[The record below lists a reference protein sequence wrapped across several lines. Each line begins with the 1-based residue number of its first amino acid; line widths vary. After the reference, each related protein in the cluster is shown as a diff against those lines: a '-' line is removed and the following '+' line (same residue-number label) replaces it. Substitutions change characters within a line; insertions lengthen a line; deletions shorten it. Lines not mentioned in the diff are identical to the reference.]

1 MKLFN
6 HTLSHL
12 PIAVLVVAG
21 LSCLTS
27 QRGFAQIQSKTGQPV
42 SSSSKQPAP
51 APKGLAKVEA
61 DPEKEDDFYK
71 LISLSVPEDVIL
83 EVGGMATLPDGG
95 LAICTRRGEVWL
107 VSNPYISGTER
118 PTYKRFAFGLHEPL
132 GLAYK
137 DGDIYVTQRSEV
149 TRLRDSDGDGRAD
162 SYDKIYSWPLSGNY
176 HEYSYGPTFLPN
188 GNMLVTLN
196 VGWSNSLGH
205 GVSLVPWRGWTLEIT
220 PDGKM
225 TPFAAG
231 MRSPAGYG
239 MNAAGDF
246 FYTENQGDWV
256 GSGRISRV
264 EKGDFL
270 GNAESLRWT
279 DLPGSPL
286 KLKPD
291 EVPNTGEPL
300 YDVAKR
306 VPALKAPAVWL
317 PHGILGISTSG
328 FLSDN
333 TNGKFGPFPNQV
345 FVGDQGQSIL
355 SRVDFEKV
363 KGEYQG
369 VVFPFREGFSSG
381 VLRMVWGHDASMFV
395 GMTSRGWSSTGKEL
409 YSLQRVVWTGRM
421 PFEMKTI
428 HAMPDGFEIEF
439 TTPVD
444 PELANDPASYKVT
457 GFNYKYHATYGS
469 PVINRA
475 GCPIRGIFV
484 SKDGLKARLVVDSLR
499 LGYIHEIT
507 ASGVRSETGRA
518 LLHTTGYYTL
528 NNLPDGEKLTI
539 TTPAHKHNH
548 AEMEMAST
556 ASTPPVTT
564 KQTAAKTKATAAKSG
579 AAKVATSTAAKRV
592 TELPAGWGEPDYTIT
607 MGTKPGLKFSPEQFQ
622 VKAGSK
628 VRVIFNNEDDMLHNF
643 VVVQPGSAVQVG
655 ELAMKLG
662 LEGQEKNYIPLT
674 DKVLHHTN
682 LLQPNTNES
691 IYFIAPEKPGD
702 YTYECSVPGHFY
714 VMQGT
719 MKVTK

>member
-1 MKLFN
+1 MNIN
-6 HTLSHL
+6 HQTIQRLARTALLASGLACISHL
-12 PIAVLVVAG
+12 SA
-21 LSCLTS
+21 
-27 QRGFAQIQSKTGQPV
+27 QAQIQSKNGLPV

-71 LISLSVPEDVIL
+71 LISLPVPEDIIL
-83 EVGGMATLPDGG
+83 EVGGMVTLPDGN
-95 LAICTRRGEVWL
+95 LAVCTRRGEVWI
-107 VSNPYISGTER
+107 VSNPYVSGSIR
-118 PTYKRFAFGLHEPL
+118 PTYKRFAYGLHEPL

-137 DGDIYVTQRSEV
+137 DGDIYVTQRSEL
-149 TRLRDSDGDGRAD
+149 TRLHDADADGRAD
-162 SYDKIYSWPLSGNY
+162 SYDKVYSWPLSGNY

-239 MNAAGDF
+239 MNAAGDY

-256 GSGRISRV
+256 GSGRISQV

-279 DLPGSPL
+279 DMPGSPL
-286 KLKPD
+286 KIKPQD
-291 EVPNTGEPL
+291 VPNTGEPL
-300 YDVAKR
+300 YDVSKKFT
-306 VPALKAPAVWL
+306 ALKAPAVWL

-328 FLSDN
+328 LLTDN
-333 TNGKFGPFPNQV
+333 TKGKFGPFENQL
-345 FVGDQGQSIL
+345 FIGDQGQSIL

-363 KGEYQG
+363 KGVYQG

-381 VLRMVWGHDASMFV
+381 VLRLVWGHDASMFV

-409 YSLQRVVWTGRM
+409 FSLQRVVWTGKM

-439 TTPVD
+439 TEPVD
-444 PELANDPASYKVT
+444 AELAADPASYKVT

-475 GCPIRGIFV
+475 GCPIRGIVV
-484 SKDGLKARLVVDSLR
+484 SKDGMKARLVVDSLR

-507 ASGVRSETGRA
+507 TPGIRSKAGRA
-518 LLHTTGYYTL
+518 LLHNVGYYTL
-528 NNLPDGEKLTI
+528 NNIPDGEKLTI
-539 TTPAHKHNH
+539 AAKTPAHDHS
-548 AEMEMAST
+548 AMMT
-556 ASTPPVTT
+556 ASTSTNPPVNTRG
-564 KQTAAKTKATAAKSG
+564 TAKKATSAKP
-579 AAKVATSTAAKRV
+579 ATASKATGSTMAKRV
-592 TELPAGWGEPDYTIT
+592 TEMPASWSEPDYTIN
-607 MGTKPGLKFSPEQFQ
+607 MGTKPGLKFAPEQFQ

-628 VRVIFNNEDDMLHNF
+628 VRVVFNNEDDMLHNF
-643 VVVQPGSAVQVG
+643 VVVAPGSAIQVG

-662 LEGQEKNYIPLT
+662 LEGQEKNYIPQT

-702 YTYECSVPGHFY
+702 YMYECSVPGHFY

-719 MKVTK
+719 MKVVK

>member
-1 MKLFN
+1 MKLYPTFFDRLAMAALAVSGFILMN
-6 HTLSHL
+6 SPVTL
-12 PIAVLVVAG
+12 
-21 LSCLTS
+21 
-27 QRGFAQIQSKTGQPV
+27 AQIQSKTGQPV

-71 LISLSVPEDVIL
+71 LISLPVPEDVIL

-95 LAICTRRGEVWL
+95 LAVCTRRGEVWI
-107 VSNPYISGTER
+107 VNNPYISGSER
-118 PTYKRFAFGLHEPL
+118 PTFKRFASGLHEPL

-149 TRLRDSDGDGRAD
+149 TRLRDKDGDGRAD

-205 GVSLVPWRGWTLEIT
+205 GVSLVPWRGWTLELT

-256 GSGRISRV
+256 GSGRISQV

-279 DLPGSPL
+279 NLPGSPL
-286 KLKPD
+286 TLKPE

-306 VPALKAPAVWL
+306 VKALKAPAVWL

-328 FLSDN
+328 FLNDN
-333 TNGKFGPFPNQV
+333 TNGKFGPFANQV

-363 KGEYQG
+363 KGVYQG

-395 GMTSRGWSSTGKEL
+395 GMTSRGWSSTGKAL

-444 PELANDPASYKVT
+444 KELAADPESYKVT

-475 GCPIRGIFV
+475 GCPIRGIVV
-484 SKDGLKARLVVDSLR
+484 SKDGMKARLVVDSLR

-507 ASGVRSETGRA
+507 AAGVRSETGRT
-518 LLHTTGYYTL
+518 LLHNVGYYTL
-528 NNLPDGEKLTI
+528 NNLPDGEKLAI
-539 TTPAHKHNH
+539 TAPAPKHNH
-548 AEMEMAST
+548 ADMAMAST
-556 ASTPPVTT
+556 STTPPATSKST
-564 KQTAAKTKATAAKSG
+564 GKAKATPTKPSSGKPAATN
-579 AAKVATSTAAKRV
+579 VVKRI
-592 TELPAGWGEPDYTIT
+592 TEMPASWGEPDYTIT
-607 MGTKPGLKFSPEQFQ
+607 IGTKPGLKFAPEQFQ

-628 VRVIFNNEDDMLHNF
+628 VRIIFNNEDDMLHNL
-643 VVVQPGSAVQVG
+643 VVVQPGTAIQVG

-662 LEGQEKNYIPLT
+662 LEGQEKNYIPQT
-674 DKVLHHTN
+674 DKVLNHTN
-682 LLQPNTNES
+682 LLQPNTNET

-719 MKVTK
+719 MKVVK

>member
-1 MKLFN
+1 MKRNQSTIHHFARMAL
-6 HTLSHL
+6 L
-12 PIAVLVVAG
+12 AAG
-21 LSCLTS
+21 LAWFG
-27 QRGFAQIQSKTGQPV
+27 QPAAWAQIQSKTGLPV

-71 LISLSVPEDVIL
+71 LISLPVPEDIIL
-83 EVGGMATLPDGG
+83 EVGGMVTLPDGN
-95 LAICTRRGEVWL
+95 LAVCTRRGEVWT
-107 VSNPYISGTER
+107 VSNPYISGSNR
-118 PTYKRFAFGLHEPL
+118 PIYKRFAYGLHEPL

-137 DGDIYVTQRSEV
+137 DGDIYVTQRSEL
-149 TRLRDSDGDGRAD
+149 TRLRDTDQDGRAD
-162 SYDKIYSWPLSGNY
+162 SYDKMYSWPLSGNY

-205 GVSLVPWRGWTLEIT
+205 GVSLAPWRGWTLEIT

-225 TPFAAG
+225 MPFAAG

-256 GSGRISRV
+256 GSGRISQV
-264 EKGDFL
+264 EKGDFM

-279 DLPGSPL
+279 GLPGSPL
-286 KLKPD
+286 TIKPQD
-291 EVPNTGEPL
+291 VPNTGEPL
-300 YDVAKR
+300 YDVAKQFTT
-306 VPALKAPAVWL
+306 LKAPAVWL

-328 FLSDN
+328 MLLDN
-333 TNGKFGPFPNQV
+333 TKGGFGPFENQL
-345 FVGDQGQSIL
+345 FVGDQGQSIV

-363 KGEYQG
+363 KGKYQG

-409 YSLQRVVWTGRM
+409 FSLQRVVWTGKM

-439 TTPVD
+439 TSPVD
-444 PELANDPASYKVT
+444 QELAADPASYKVT

-475 GCPIRGIFV
+475 GCPIRGIVV

-507 ASGVRSETGRA
+507 TAGVRSATGRA
-518 LLHTTGYYTL
+518 LLHNVGYYTL
-528 NNLPDGEKLTI
+528 NNIPDGEKLAVAAL
-539 TTPAHKHNH
+539 PAQHDH
-548 AEMEMAST
+548 AGMMT
-556 ASTPPVTT
+556 ASTSTAPPVGR
-564 KQTAAKTKATAAKSG
+564 KASGMKTASGKSAGAVKALGKA
-579 AAKVATSTAAKRV
+579 AAKRI
-592 TELPAGWGEPDYTIT
+592 TEMPPSWGEPDYTIN
-607 MGTKPGLKFSPEQFQ
+607 MGTKPGLKFSTEQFQ

-628 VRVIFNNEDDMLHNF
+628 VRVVFNNEDDMLHNF
-643 VVVQPGSAVQVG
+643 VVVAPGSAVQVG

-662 LEGQEKNYIPLT
+662 LEGQERNYIPQT
-674 DKVLHHTN
+674 EKVLHHTN

-691 IYFIAPEKPGD
+691 IYFIAPDKPGD
-702 YTYECSVPGHFY
+702 YQYECSVPGHFY

-719 MKVTK
+719 MKVVK

>member
-1 MKLFN
+1 MKRIQPTIHHFARLA
-6 HTLSHL
+6 LL
-12 PIAVLVVAG
+12 AAG
-21 LSCLTS
+21 LAWFS
-27 QRGFAQIQSKTGQPV
+27 QPAAWAQIQSKNGLPV

-71 LISLSVPEDVIL
+71 LISLPVPEDIIL
-83 EVGGMATLPDGG
+83 EVGGMVTLPDGN
-95 LAICTRRGEVWL
+95 LAVCTRRGEVWI
-107 VSNPYISGTER
+107 VSNPYISGSTR
-118 PTYKRFAFGLHEPL
+118 PTYKRFAYGLHEPL

-137 DGDIYVTQRSEV
+137 DGDIFVTQRSEV
-149 TRLRDSDGDGRAD
+149 TRLRDTDQDGRAD
-162 SYDKIYSWPLSGNY
+162 SYDKMYSWPLSGNY

-220 PDGKM
+220 PEGKM
-225 TPFAAG
+225 MPFAAG

-256 GSGRISRV
+256 GSGRISQV

-279 DLPGSPL
+279 GLPGSPL
-286 KLKPD
+286 TIKPQD
-291 EVPNTGEPL
+291 VPNTGEPL
-300 YDVAKR
+300 YDVAKQFT
-306 VPALKAPAVWL
+306 ALKAPAVWL

-328 FLSDN
+328 MLLDN
-333 TNGKFGPFPNQV
+333 TKGGFGPFENQL
-345 FVGDQGQSIL
+345 FVGDQGQSIV

-363 KGEYQG
+363 KGKYQG

-409 YSLQRVVWTGRM
+409 FSLQRVVWTGKM

-444 PELANDPASYKVT
+444 QELAADPTSYKIT

-475 GCPIRGIFV
+475 GCPIRGVVV

-507 ASGVRSETGRA
+507 TAGIRSTTGRA
-518 LLHTTGYYTL
+518 LLHNVGYYTL
-528 NNLPDGEKLTI
+528 NNIPDGEKLAVA
-539 TTPAHKHNH
+539 PLPLKHNH
-548 AEMEMAST
+548 EDMMT
-556 ASTPPVTT
+556 ASTSTAPPVGR
-564 KQTAAKTKATAAKSG
+564 KTPGQKAVSAKATGVVKSAG
-579 AAKVATSTAAKRV
+579 KAMVKRV
-592 TELPAGWGEPDYTIT
+592 TEMPASWGEPDYTIN
-607 MGTKPGLKFSPEQFQ
+607 MGTKPGLKFSTEQFQ

-628 VRVIFNNEDDMLHNF
+628 VRVVFNNEDDMLHNF
-643 VVVQPGSAVQVG
+643 VVVTPGSAVQVG

-662 LEGQEKNYIPLT
+662 LEGQEKNYIPQT
-674 DKVLHHTN
+674 DKVLYHTN

-702 YTYECSVPGHFY
+702 YMYECSVPGHFY

-719 MKVTK
+719 MKVVK

>member
-1 MKLFN
+1 MIVSHQSINRLAIAALVATSLTCFS
-6 HTLSHL
+6 TLPAL
-12 PIAVLVVAG
+12 
-21 LSCLTS
+21 
-27 QRGFAQIQSKTGQPV
+27 AQIQSKDGKPV

-51 APKGLAKVEA
+51 APKGLAKPEV
-61 DPEKEDDFYK
+61 DPEKEEDFYK
-71 LISLSVPEDVIL
+71 LISLPVPEDIIL
-83 EVGGMATLPDGG
+83 EVGGMVTMPDGS
-95 LAICTRRGEVWL
+95 LAVCTRRGEVWL
-107 VSNPYISGTER
+107 VSNPSISGSEK
-118 PTYKRFAFGLHEPL
+118 PMYKRFASGLHEPL
-132 GLAYK
+132 GLTYK

-149 TRLRDSDGDGRAD
+149 TRLRDTDGDQKAD
-162 SYDKIYSWPLSGNY
+162 SYDKVYSWPLSGNY

-205 GVSLVPWRGWTLEIT
+205 GVSLVPWRGWTLELT

-239 MNAAGDF
+239 FNAAGDY

-256 GSGRISRV
+256 GSGRISQV

-279 DLPGSPL
+279 GMPGSPL
-286 KLKPD
+286 TIKPQD
-291 EVPNTGEPL
+291 VPNTGEPL
-300 YDVAKR
+300 YDVSKR
-306 VPALKAPAVWL
+306 FTALKAPAVWL

-328 FLSDN
+328 LLTDN
-333 TNGKFGPFPNQV
+333 TAGKFGPFANQM
-345 FVGDQGQSIL
+345 FIGDQGQSIL
-355 SRVDFEKV
+355 SRVDLEKV
-363 KGEYQG
+363 KGKYQG

-409 YSLQRVVWTGRM
+409 FSLQRLVWTGKT

-439 TTPVD
+439 TAPVD
-444 PELANDPASYKVT
+444 QELAADPASYKVT
-457 GFNYKYHATYGS
+457 SFNYKYHATYGS
-469 PVINRA
+469 PVINRG
-475 GCPIRGIFV
+475 GCPIRGIVV

-507 ASGVRSETGRA
+507 TNGVRAANGRA
-518 LLHTTGYYTL
+518 LLHNVGYYTL
-528 NNLPDGEKLTI
+528 NNIPDGEKLAI
-539 TTPAHKHNH
+539 ADVAPKHDH
-548 AEMEMAST
+548 SAMVMAST
-556 ASTPPVTT
+556 STAPPVST
-564 KQTAAKTKATAAKSG
+564 KPTVTKGKPTKPAPPKATGSSAM
-579 AAKVATSTAAKRV
+579 KRV
-592 TELPAGWGEPDYTIT
+592 TEMPASWNEPDYTIT
-607 MGTKPGLKFSPEQFQ
+607 LGTKPGLKFTPEQFQ

-628 VRVIFNNEDDMLHNF
+628 VRIVFNNEDDMLHNF
-643 VVVQPGSAVQVG
+643 VVVTPGSAIQVG

-662 LEGQEKNYIPLT
+662 LEGQEKNYIPQS

-682 LLQPNTNES
+682 LLQPNTNET
-691 IYFIAPEKPGD
+691 IYFTAPSTPGD
-702 YTYECSVPGHFY
+702 YMYECSVPGHFY

-719 MKVTK
+719 MKVVK

>member
-1 MKLFN
+1 MNLTHLYIPHFAR
-6 HTLSHL
+6 TALLS
-12 PIAVLVVAG
+12 AG
-21 LSCLTS
+21 LALF
-27 QRGFAQIQSKTGQPV
+27 GFLSADAQIQSKTGLPV

-51 APKGLAKVEA
+51 APKGLAKVDA

-71 LISLSVPEDVIL
+71 LISLPVPEDIIL
-83 EVGGMATLPDGG
+83 EVGGMATLPDGN
-95 LAICTRRGEVWL
+95 LAVCTRRGEVWI

-118 PTYKRFAFGLHEPL
+118 PTYKRFAYGLHEPL

-149 TRLRDSDGDGRAD
+149 TRLHDNDGDGRAD
-162 SYDKIYSWPLSGNY
+162 SYDKVYSWPLSGNY

-239 MNAAGDF
+239 MNESGDF

-256 GSGRISRV
+256 GSGRISQV

-286 KLKPD
+286 KIKPQD
-291 EVPNTGEPL
+291 VPNTGEPL
-300 YDVAKR
+300 YDVSKR
-306 VPALKAPAVWL
+306 FTDLKAPAVWL

-328 FLSDN
+328 LLTDN
-333 TNGKFGPFPNQV
+333 TKGKFGPFAGQL

-355 SRVDFEKV
+355 SRVDFERV

-381 VLRMVWGHDASMFV
+381 VLRMVWGHDASLFV

-409 YSLQRVVWTGRM
+409 FSLQRVVWTGKT

-439 TTPVD
+439 TQPVD
-444 PELANDPASYKVT
+444 RNLAADPASYKVT

-469 PVINRA
+469 PVINRG
-475 GCPIRGIFV
+475 GCPVRGIVV

-507 ASGVRSETGRA
+507 TPGVRSATGKA
-518 LLHTTGYYTL
+518 LLHTVGYYTL
-528 NNLPDGEKLTI
+528 NNLPDGDRLTVASI
-539 TTPAHKHNH
+539 APKHDHAAMMTT
-548 AEMEMAST
+548 ST
-556 ASTPPVTT
+556 SGTPPVNAKTTT
-564 KQTAAKTKATAAKSG
+564 KKASPTKPVAAAKPTGRAL
-579 AAKVATSTAAKRV
+579 AKRV
-592 TELPAGWGEPDYTIT
+592 TEMPESWGEPDYTIN
-607 MGTKPGLKFSPEQFQ
+607 MGTKPGLKFAPEQFQ

-628 VRVIFNNEDDMLHNF
+628 VRVVFNNEDDMLHNF
-643 VVVQPGSAVQVG
+643 VVVMPGSATQVG

-662 LEGQEKNYIPLT
+662 LEGQEKQYIPQT
-674 DKVLHHTN
+674 EKVLHHTN
-682 LLQPNTNES
+682 LLQPNTNET
-691 IYFIAPEKPGD
+691 IYFIAPDKPGS
-702 YTYECSVPGHFY
+702 YEYECSVPGHFY
-714 VMQGT
+714 VMRGR
-719 MKVTK
+719 MNVVK

>member
-1 MKLFN
+1 MAL
-6 HTLSHL
+6 L
-12 PIAVLVVAG
+12 VAG
-21 LSCLTS
+21 LAWFG
-27 QRGFAQIQSKTGQPV
+27 QPAAWAQIQSKTGLPV

-51 APKGLAKVEA
+51 TPKGLARVEA

-71 LISLSVPEDVIL
+71 LISLPVPEDIIL
-83 EVGGMATLPDGG
+83 EVGGMVTLPDGN
-95 LAICTRRGEVWL
+95 LAVCTRRGEVWI
-107 VSNPYISGTER
+107 VSNPYISGSAR
-118 PTYKRFAFGLHEPL
+118 PTYKRFAYGLHEPL

-149 TRLRDSDGDGRAD
+149 TRLRDTDQDGRAD
-162 SYDKIYSWPLSGNY
+162 SYDKMYSWPLSGNY

-225 TPFAAG
+225 MPFAAG

-256 GSGRISRV
+256 GSGRISQV

-279 DLPGSPL
+279 GLPGSPL
-286 KLKPD
+286 TIKPQD
-291 EVPNTGEPL
+291 VPNTGEPL
-300 YDVAKR
+300 YDVAKQFT
-306 VPALKAPAVWL
+306 ALKAPAVWL

-328 FLSDN
+328 MLLNN
-333 TNGKFGPFPNQV
+333 TKGGFGPFDNQL
-345 FVGDQGQSIL
+345 FVGDQGQSIV

-363 KGEYQG
+363 KGKYQG

-409 YSLQRVVWTGRM
+409 FSLQRVVWTGKM

-439 TTPVD
+439 TAPVD
-444 PELANDPASYKVT
+444 QELAADPASYKVT

-475 GCPIRGIFV
+475 GCPIRGIVV

-507 ASGVRSETGRA
+507 TAGIRSTTGRK
-518 LLHTTGYYTL
+518 LLHNVGYYTL
-528 NNLPDGEKLTI
+528 NNVPDGEKLAVAPL
-539 TTPAHKHNH
+539 PARHDHSG
-548 AEMEMAST
+548 MVT
-556 ASTPPVTT
+556 ASTSTAPPVGR
-564 KQTAAKTKATAAKSG
+564 KATGLKTTSAKPAGVVNASG
-579 AAKVATSTAAKRV
+579 KAVAKRI
-592 TELPAGWGEPDYTIT
+592 TEMPASWGEPDYTINV
-607 MGTKPGLKFSPEQFQ
+607 GTKPGLKFSTEQFQ

-628 VRVIFNNEDDMLHNF
+628 VRVVFNNEDDMLHNF
-643 VVVQPGSAVQVG
+643 VVVMPGSAIQVG

-662 LEGQEKNYIPLT
+662 LEGQEKNYVPQT
-674 DKVLHHTN
+674 DKVLYHTN

-691 IYFIAPEKPGD
+691 IYFIAPDKPGD

-719 MKVTK
+719 MKVVK